1 MSKDACCK
9 LLKFC
14 KMKIGWQLK
23 LEVKEFVNYVCKEIT
38 QKDLAFEINA
48 EISQITRIRRGVI
61 NTSILNLVK
70 ISKALNVY
78 IAELFVTV

>member
-9 LLKFC
+9 LFKFC
-14 KMKIGWQLK
+14 EMKIGWQLK